1 MFLNPTLSAAL
12 DRIAERAADV
22 RRAFTPGAVPQ
33 HDDVATP
40 SPQSNRT
47 LDPLSVAPPDGTY
60 FVATDARGRTAY
72 TRDGSFSIHDG
83 VLVDPAGRPLQGVST
98 ASGATGELRIDP
110 VDASLGRV
118 RDARIEP
125 DGSFAYSRSA
135 IDPRSGV
142 RETQRVVV
150 GRLSLARFPAG
161 TKLDADDPTASYAP
175 AGVVPHTGVAGDAS
189 FAALRPFERERSRVD
204 LDQSLVRLKDAYIAF
219 DALQAAQT
227 AKGHAGKTVM
237 DLIK

>member
-12 DRIAERAADV
+12 DRITERAADV

-33 HDDVATP
+33 HDDVATAA
-40 SPQSNRT
+40 PQSNRT
-47 LDPLSVAPPDGTY
+47 LDPLSAALPDGAY
-60 FVATDARGRTAY
+60 FVTSDARGRTAY
-72 TRDGSFSIHDG
+72 TRDGSFAIHDG
-83 VLVDPAGRPLQGVST
+83 VLVDPEGRSVQGVGN
-98 ASGATGELRIDP
+98 ASGTPGELRIDP

-125 DGSFAYSRSA
+125 DGSFVYDRSA
-135 IDPRSGV
+135 IDPRSGA

-161 TKLDADDPTASYAP
+161 TKLDANDPTASYAP
-175 AGVVPHTGVAGDAS
+175 AGVVPHTGFAGDGS
-189 FAALRPFERERSRVD
+189 FGALRPSQRERSRVD

-227 AKGHAGKTVM
+227 AKGHLGKTVM